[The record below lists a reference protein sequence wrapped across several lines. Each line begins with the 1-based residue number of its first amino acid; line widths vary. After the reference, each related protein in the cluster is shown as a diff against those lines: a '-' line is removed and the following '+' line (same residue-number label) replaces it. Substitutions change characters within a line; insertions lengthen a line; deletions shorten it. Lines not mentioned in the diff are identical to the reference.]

1 MHLCTTRA
9 AVLLGAALAAGVVG
23 CSPALQGAPAPV
35 PSVAPAP
42 STAPTVE
49 VPDEPAAPVPDASMP
64 AAPAPPA
71 GTALA
76 GLEALAVKG
85 RAPKTGYE
93 REKFGPAWADVDRNG
108 CDTRNDILAKDLS
121 EETFK
126 PGTRNCVVQAGV
138 LKDPYT
144 AVSVSFVKGGDALVD
159 IDHVVALG
167 NAWETGA
174 QQLSDQDRLRFANDP
189 LNLLAVD
196 GPANRQKGDADAA
209 TWLPPNTSYRCDYVA
224 RQTAVKLKYRLWVT
238 AAERGAIERILRSCP
253 GQPLPGATTAPPAGA
268 PAGTPGE
275 IPPTGG
281 PGGRESVPP
290 TGEVTYGNCSDVEA
304 AGAAPITPAD
314 PGWAASFDRD
324 GDGIGC
330 QS

>member
-1 MHLCTTRA
+1 MHLRTTRA
-9 AVLLGAALAAGVVG
+9 AILLGAALAAGAVG
-23 CSPALQGAPAPV
+23 CSPALQGAPAP
-35 PSVAPAP
+35 AP
-42 STAPTVE
+42 SAAAAPSPTPTGGESDGPTAPGA
-49 VPDEPAAPVPDASMP
+49 PAAPM
-64 AAPAPPA
+64 PPA

-76 GLEALAVKG
+76 GLEALPVKG
-85 RAPKTGYE
+85 RAPKTGYD

-108 CDTRNDILAKDLS
+108 CDTRNDILATNLS
-121 EETFK
+121 EESFK
-126 PGTRNCVVQAGV
+126 PGTRDCVVQAGV
-138 LKDPYT
+138 LEDPYT
-144 AVSVSFVKGGDALVD
+144 AATITFVKGGEALVD

-167 NAWETGA
+167 NAWATGA
-174 QQLSDQDRLRFANDP
+174 QQLSDQDRLHFANDP

-209 TWLPPNTSYRCDYVA
+209 TWLPPNTSFRCAYVA

-253 GQPLPGATTAPPAGA
+253 GQPLPDATTAPPAGA
-268 PAGTPGE
+268 AGEPGE
-275 IPPTGG
+275 TAPTG
-281 PGGRESVPP
+281 PGGGGSVPP
-290 TGEVTYGNCSDVEA
+290 AGKVTYGSCSDVEA

-314 PGWAASFDRD
+314 PGWDASFDRD